1 MVHLLLAVHFFL
13 RWTTTQSLSLAL
25 GFGQKLLPLFLV
37 TIIIIDIIIVI
48 TIPTWYD
55 AKTSF
60 KKCRSLYRWLPTSKS
75 CQSKVNVGE
84 LDWIRPLMHVWFRM
98 LRDSM
103 FVAIL
108 DIQYVII
115 NLCIP
120 QEMTQ
125 KNWTGQIQLINTA
138 KIHRIKIQ
146 NTIKVDQIRLII

>member
-13 RWTTTQSLSLAL
+13 RWTITQSLSLAL

-60 KKCRSLYRWLPTSKS
+60 KKCRSLYWWLATSKS

-84 LDWIRPLMHVWFRM
+84 LDWIRPLMHVSFRM

-103 FVAIL
+103 LVTIL
-108 DIQYVII
+108 DIQYVIS
-115 NLCIP
+115 NLFLKEWMNNC
-120 QEMTQ
+120 
-125 KNWTGQIQLINTA
+125 TGQIQLINIA
-138 KIHRIKIQ
+138 QIHWTHQ
-146 NTIKVDQIRLII
+146 NTIKVDQIQVLI

>member
-37 TIIIIDIIIVI
+37 IIIIIDIIIVI

-138 KIHRIKIQ
+138 KIHRIHQ
-146 NTIKVDQIRLII
+146 NTIKVHQIRLII